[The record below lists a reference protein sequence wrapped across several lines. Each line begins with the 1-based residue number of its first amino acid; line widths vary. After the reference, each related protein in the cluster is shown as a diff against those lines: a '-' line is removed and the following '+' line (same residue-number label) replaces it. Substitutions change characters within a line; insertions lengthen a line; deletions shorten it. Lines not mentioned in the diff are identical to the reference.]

1 MVIGA
6 SLPQLDIDVQA
17 TCGENIVMSKKWIPR
32 MASVTEWLRAPQPR
46 SGEHGYGDA
55 DRRRTHH
62 DLDAIRARF
71 QDHA

>member
-1 MVIGA
+1 
-6 SLPQLDIDVQA
+6 
-17 TCGENIVMSKKWIPR
+17 MSKKWIPR

-55 DRRRTHH
+55 DRRRAHH